1 MTRTIQKLLPI
12 VSVDPDQ
19 ELIEY
24 LETVLEVP
32 GEHLMVP
39 DQDQRE
45 ALQTE
50 AVVMAQDQPEVQAM
64 EMAQVMVLLVIPQ
77 AEVQT
82 VGLAQMAQALT
93 VVIAAAVLAL
103 VMVADQATV
112 EMAVTMALS
121 LTLLL

>member
-1 MTRTIQKLLPI
+1 MTRTIQKLPPI

-39 DQDQRE
+39 AQDQRE
-45 ALQTE
+45 APQMV

-64 EMAQVMVLLVIPQ
+64 EMAQVMAAVMAL
-77 AEVQT
+77 T
-82 VGLAQMAQALT
+82 VGLEQM
-93 VVIAAAVLAL
+93 VLA
-103 VMVADQATV
+103 
-112 EMAVTMALS
+112 
-121 LTLLL
+121 

>member
-39 DQDQRE
+39 AQDQRE
-45 ALQTE
+45 APQMV
-50 AVVMAQDQPEVQAM
+50 AVLAPDLMVVQLQAM
-64 EMAQVMVLLVIPQ
+64 GLEQTAVITAPDLMVVQLQVM
-77 AEVQT
+77 ETVQ
-82 VGLAQMAQALT
+82 M
-93 VVIAAAVLAL
+93 VVIAALVLLLVLA
-103 VMVADQATV
+103 
-112 EMAVTMALS
+112 
-121 LTLLL
+121 

>member
-1 MTRTIQKLLPI
+1 MTRTIQKFLPI

-39 DQDQRE
+39 AQDQRE

-50 AVVMAQDQPEVQAM
+50 A
-64 EMAQVMVLLVIPQ
+64 
-77 AEVQT
+77 
-82 VGLAQMAQALT
+82 G
-93 VVIAAAVLAL
+93 
-103 VMVADQATV
+103 
-112 EMAVTMALS
+112 
-121 LTLLL
+121 

>member
-32 GEHLMVP
+32 GEHLMVLA
-39 DQDQRE
+39 QDQRE

-64 EMAQVMVLLVIPQ
+64 ETAQVMALLVVPQ
-77 AEVQT
+77 AEALT
-82 VGLAQMAQALT
+82 VGLEQIVLAQTVAQALT
-93 VVIAAAVLAL
+93 VMKA
-103 VMVADQATV
+103 
-112 EMAVTMALS
+112 
-121 LTLLL
+121 